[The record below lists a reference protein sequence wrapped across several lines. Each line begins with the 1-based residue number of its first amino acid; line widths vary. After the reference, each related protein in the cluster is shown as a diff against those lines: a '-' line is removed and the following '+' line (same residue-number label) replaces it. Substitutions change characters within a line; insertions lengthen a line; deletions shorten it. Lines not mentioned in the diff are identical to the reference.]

1 MTFQFIYDLIKKNV
15 YSWFWHSYNFSSK
28 SVHKRMNKKDF
39 GIKVVLYD
47 LGWPLRSYFI
57 LWKICVFILL
67 TFLKSFSKI
76 INKRNYNLLI
86 SSRWSFLLIPDHI
99 NKSMSYLFF
108 YWIYEPFRQ
117 KDEICGFLMGSST
130 IYNTYLA
137 KNVAQII
144 LGLGF
149 AALDL
154 YYVIMARDEVGYC
167 DIPLGKSFEV

>member
-1 MTFQFIYDLIKKNV
+1 M
-15 YSWFWHSYNFSSK
+15 
-28 SVHKRMNKKDF
+28 
-39 GIKVVLYD
+39 
-47 LGWPLRSYFI
+47 FI
-57 LWKICVFILL
+57 LTL
-67 TFLKSFSKI
+67 TYVLVDNFCPCL
-76 INKRNYNLLI
+76 
-86 SSRWSFLLIPDHI
+86 
-99 NKSMSYLFF
+99 
-108 YWIYEPFRQ
+108 IYEPFRQ

-167 DIPLGKSFEV
+167 DIPLGKSFKVELQII